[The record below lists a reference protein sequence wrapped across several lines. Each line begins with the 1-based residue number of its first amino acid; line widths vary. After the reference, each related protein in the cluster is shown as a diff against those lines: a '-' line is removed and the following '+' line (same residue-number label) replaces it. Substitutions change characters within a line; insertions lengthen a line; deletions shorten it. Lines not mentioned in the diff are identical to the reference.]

1 MFSQFSPPSIL
12 VYIMSSVQSVQS
24 VQSDQS
30 VHCPVWHCAETVVRT
45 RGGMLQDVV
54 WQLAAAQHHHWSGHT
69 GARSQGEQ
77 LQLEFGMETWLLC
90 LCTYAILLYNI
101 GKLPIIQSF
110 RLFGSSCYLNIVT
123 DTDEQTNKLKTNL
136 STCMPRLADK

>member
-1 MFSQFSPPSIL
+1 MFSQFSPTIL

-24 VQSDQS
+24 DQS
-30 VHCPVWHCAETVVRT
+30 VQCPVWHCAGTVVRT

-69 GARSQGEQ
+69 GARSHGEQ

-101 GKLPIIQSF
+101 AKLPIIQSF

-123 DTDEQTNKLKTNL
+123 DEQTNKLKTNL
-136 STCMPRLADK
+136 STGNTGMPRLADK